1 MLEVWT
7 PPSLVIGQ
15 ILDRFWI
22 PNLGK
27 NLLTGSEDFF
37 QDLVKSKISES
48 QNFKFWRFNI
58 FSIFEQKITKIEL
71 SRFLQESRRYLA
83 F

>member
-1 MLEVWT
+1 
-7 PPSLVIGQ
+7 
-15 ILDRFWI
+15 
-22 PNLGK
+22 
-27 NLLTGSEDFF
+27 SEDFF
-37 QDLVKSKISES
+37 QDLVKSKISET